1 MTNGFLFFGVTCTNV
16 HLQEAAAKYE
26 DCRTYLS
33 YIIMLPRDNWCI
45 DNIKIISLAESNIQN
60 LNSFNSPFSHFCQP
74 LLLSKMLL
82 FSLISRNI
90 PESIACDEL
99 PTLFQP
105 FSDQCSHHIE
115 TSQLI
120 CSTNQ
125 LAGFCMMGTLIVKG
139 LISCNLSFSYSDPR
153 L

>member
-1 MTNGFLFFGVTCTNV
+1 
-16 HLQEAAAKYE
+16 
-26 DCRTYLS
+26 
-33 YIIMLPRDNWCI
+33 
-45 DNIKIISLAESNIQN
+45 
-60 LNSFNSPFSHFCQP
+60 
-74 LLLSKMLL
+74 MLL

-90 PESIACDEL
+90 PESIAYDEL

-125 LAGFCMMGTLIVKG
+125 LAGFYMMGTLIVKG
-139 LISCNLSFSYSDPR
+139 LISRNLSFCLDKLLFYCNMIFIITVIIIIIIIIIIIYYSMLR
-153 L
+153 SIQMIM

>member
-1 MTNGFLFFGVTCTNV
+1 MTNSFLFFGVNCTNV
-16 HLQEAAAKYE
+16 YLQEAAAKYE

-33 YIIMLPRDNWCI
+33 YIIMLPRDDWCI

-60 LNSFNSPFSHFCQP
+60 LNSFNSPFPHFCQP
-74 LLLSKMLL
+74 LLLSRTF
-82 FSLISRNI
+82 FSHQQKYSRI
-90 PESIACDEL
+90 YYDEL
-99 PTLFQP
+99 PTLFQL